1 MVSVFCM
8 IYYISI
14 YLLSEDWIKCVW
26 FVIIS
31 ETDSLL
37 TQCYFHIWI
46 SLRKVSTQLIILINS
61 NRNAIYWTVN
71 SRVPVDV

>member
-1 MVSVFCM
+1 MLADCQLVTCDMRQLSGLC
-8 IYYISI
+8 ILYDISI

-37 TQCYFHIWI
+37 TQCDFYIWI
-46 SLRKVSTQLIILINS
+46 SLQKVSTQLIILTN
-61 NRNAIYWTVN
+61 
-71 SRVPVDV
+71 